1 MTREFLKSKLS
12 RMSCLYEY
20 QKKLEEEKELLR
32 AQKDQIREEEKVRR
46 ELDAAKK
53 KIEKDEMQFNNEIN
67 RMMKYLQSTS
77 LEAEKNYIWIKL
89 KSWKK
94 DLLSYVKKR
103 KLFYNGNQMLKRD
116 LSTLSLIS
124 VLLGKMFIKSA

>member
-1 MTREFLKSKLS
+1 
-12 RMSCLYEY
+12 MSCLYEY

-77 LEAEKNYIWIKL
+77 LEAEKKIIY
-89 KSWKK
+89 
-94 DLLSYVKKR
+94 
-103 KLFYNGNQMLKRD
+103 G
-116 LSTLSLIS
+116 
-124 VLLGKMFIKSA
+124 